1 MQETETMQEAKAK
14 GTVFFFLFFT
24 LTQIFTFQDRSGTDG
39 FTSLMLYIKWAT
51 AFLPPA
57 HKTYVSLA
65 NGHDHIF
72 FSSYEI
78 PAPVFLQREDG
89 RAFENTW
96 TVEAPMPT
104 PTPKKAPV
112 SRIYCNKN
120 TRQIGEKQNQTISK
134 IQGAWLWSKPSQK
147 NKTKKTLGITKTP
160 HRTGWG
166 RGIHNTKKKPRPIR
180 DRNPEATQD
189 GKKTQHEKAF
199 QIKQETKPPKTPDS
213 RRSTEPEDWSSSL
226 LDSTYWL
233 DIKSDPSG
241 VCWNK
246 YLADRTYQG
255 PHGRNW

>member
-39 FTSLMLYIKWAT
+39 FTSLMLYIKWTT

-134 IQGAWLWSKPSQK
+134 IQGAWLWYKPNLKKTKQKKHWESLKHHTELAEEEGFTTQKRSRGQYGTETLKQLKTGKRHNMRKPS
-147 NKTKKTLGITKTP
+147 
-160 HRTGWG
+160 R
-166 RGIHNTKKKPRPIR
+166 
-180 DRNPEATQD
+180 
-189 GKKTQHEKAF
+189 
-199 QIKQETKPPKTPDS
+199 
-213 RRSTEPEDWSSSL
+213 
-226 LDSTYWL
+226 
-233 DIKSDPSG
+233 
-241 VCWNK
+241 
-246 YLADRTYQG
+246 
-255 PHGRNW
+255 